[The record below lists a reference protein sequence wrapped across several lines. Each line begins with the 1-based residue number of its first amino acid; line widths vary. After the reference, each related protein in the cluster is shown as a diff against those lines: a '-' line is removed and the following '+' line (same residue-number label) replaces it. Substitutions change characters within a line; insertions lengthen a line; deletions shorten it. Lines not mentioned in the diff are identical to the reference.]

1 MKLLRILTGVHA
13 GAQLRLARQRYLVG
27 GDAQADIVLTDWRE
41 EPVCLAVGDDGQVV
55 VQRPG
60 SGAHADA
67 AADKRQPEA
76 QLDYF
81 DDLVPR
87 RFGDIVLCVGPTDA
101 PWPSDVR
108 LLESL
113 VAPASRKRKKKRRQP
128 DDGLRPEGGRRV
140 FVAAGVTLSVAL
152 LVVFVGVIGMRGGA
166 DAVAAEPLQV
176 KVARA
181 LQAANVSGVSVRTA
195 QDGSVSVEGMVF
207 DGGEASRLRA
217 ALAPFIGQR
226 VAHRYASATDVAQAI
241 GDALAN
247 PGLAVRYRGDGE
259 FIVTGA
265 SVDLTAVRAKLQRI
279 GADLGQHVS
288 RITLS
293 ASELPPPQTVPT
305 NALMS
310 TGDMQ
315 YVQTRDGTKH
325 LVIRSPQREISV
337 LQDAPTPR

>member
-13 GAQLRLARQRYLVG
+13 GAQLRLARQRYVVG
-27 GDAQADIVLTDWRE
+27 GDARADIVLTDWRQD
-41 EPVCLAVGDDGQVV
+41 PVSLAVGDDGEVV
-55 VQRPG
+55 VAPPG
-60 SGAHADA
+60 APDA
-67 AADKRQPEA
+67 APDAEPDF
-76 QLDYF
+76 L

-101 PWPSDVR
+101 PWPSDMR

-113 VAPASRKRKKKRRQP
+113 VAGRDRKRRKRKRQEA
-128 DDGLRPEGGRRV
+128 DDGPRRDARQRVLVAGGV
-140 FVAAGVTLSVAL
+140 LLSAAMLTGFVA
-152 LVVFVGVIGMRGGA
+152 VIGVKGSA
-166 DAVAAEPLQV
+166 DAVAAEPLQS

-181 LQAANVSGVSVRTA
+181 VQAANVSGVSARTA

-207 DGGEASRLRA
+207 DGAEASRLRN
-217 ALAPFIGQR
+217 ALAPFGGQR

-259 FIVTGA
+259 FIVSGA
-265 SVDLTAVRAKLQRI
+265 SVDLDAVRAKLQRI
-279 GADLGQHVS
+279 GADLGQNVS

-293 ASELPPPQTVPT
+293 AAELPPPQTVPT

-325 LVIRSPQREISV
+325 VVIRSPRREIDV
-337 LQDAPTPR
+337 LNDPPAR